1 MKRILRLGL
10 SAVLVAVF
18 VAAASCS
25 KDGTEK
31 PGPTPE
37 PPPSSS
43 TDSDLNEWM
52 FGYMKTH
59 YLWNS
64 AVKQVEPDYSLG
76 YEEFLAKVLK
86 DIAAQND
93 INHDDGHW
101 EGGRRQYFYS
111 NIQRYKATA
120 SAASKTRGTR
130 ETEEGTGI
138 QYMGVFRI
146 ENGKEA
152 CMFELLAVS
161 PGSPADAEGLKRGTL
176 VTRVNGTVITD
187 SNYSGLV
194 EVLMPAESGETVRL
208 TTASFNDE
216 KVLVENPGEITV
228 VSASFDDNPVW
239 VTKILTAGNGTDK
252 IGYLCYNAFN
262 SYYDEQLM
270 EAFREF
276 KSQGVKDLILDLRY
290 NGGGHGIS
298 SLLMGTMIVGKA
310 RQGQVFLKS
319 PVNAERTAKGE
330 SGGLYKIGD
339 KNVPEGTYTPIA
351 DGIGDLYALGLE
363 RVYVLSTNNTASA
376 SEVLINGLRGLDLEV
391 RLIGLTTNGKNVG
404 MESITKDK
412 DGYTYKFSPIT
423 LYAENGKGF
432 KDYSEGFTPDVVID
446 EGEYY
451 TMEWGSEKD
460 PLLGTALKWIDTGS
474 KPSAKGLRTVRSA
487 AAGQR
492 EVLKVVGRAGGLEGL
507 ILLHGLDE

>member
-25 KDGTEK
+25 KDETEK
-31 PGPTPE
+31 KET
-37 PPPSSS
+37 PPPSS

-64 AVKQVEPDYSLG
+64 AVKQIEPDYSLG
-76 YEEFLAKVLK
+76 YEEFLAKVLE

-101 EGGRRQYFYS
+101 EGGKRQYFYS

-146 ENGKEA
+146 ETGKEA

-161 PGSPADAEGLKRGTL
+161 PGSPADAEGLKRGTI

-187 SNYSGLV
+187 SNYEGLV
-194 EVLMPAESGETVRL
+194 KLLTPAESGETVRL

-228 VSASFDDNPVW
+228 VSAPFDDNPVW

-310 RQGQVFLKS
+310 RQGQIFLKTTI
-319 PVNAERTAKGE
+319 NAERTAKGE
-330 SGGLYKIGD
+330 SDDLYKIGD
-339 KNVPEGTYTPIA
+339 KNVLGGIYTPIA

-404 MESITKDK
+404 MESVTMDK
-412 DGYTYKFSPIT
+412 DGYTYEFSPIT

-432 KDYSEGFTPDVVID
+432 RDYSEGFAPDVVID
-446 EGEYY
+446 EAEYY

-474 KPSAKGLRTVRSA
+474 KPSVKGLRAVRSA

-507 ILLHGLDE
+507 ILLHGLDK

>member
-25 KDGTEK
+25 KDETEK
-31 PGPTPE
+31 KET
-37 PPPSSS
+37 PPPSS

-64 AVKQVEPDYSLG
+64 AVKQIEPDYSLG
-76 YEEFLAKVLK
+76 YEEFLAKVLE

-228 VSASFDDNPVW
+228 VSAPFDDNPVW

-330 SGGLYKIGD
+330 PVGFYKIGD

-391 RLIGLTTNGKNVG
+391 RLIGQTTNGKNVG

-474 KPSAKGLRTVRSA
+474 KPSVKELRAVRSA

-492 EVLKVVGRAGGLEGL
+492 EVLKVVGRTGGLEGM
-507 ILLHGLDE
+507 ILLRGLDK

>member
-25 KDGTEK
+25 KDETEK
-31 PGPTPE
+31 KET
-37 PPPSSS
+37 PPPSS

-101 EGGRRQYFYS
+101 EGGKRQYFYS

-120 SAASKTRGTR
+120 SAASKTRGMR

-138 QYMGVFRI
+138 QYMNVFYI
-146 ENGKEA
+146 EDGKEA
-152 CMFELLAVS
+152 CAFELLAVS
-161 PGSPADAEGLKRGTL
+161 PGSPADAEGLKRGTI

-187 SNYSGLV
+187 SNYEELV
-194 EVLMPAESGETVRL
+194 KLLTPAESGETVRL

-216 KVLVENPGEITV
+216 YKLVETPGEITV
-228 VSASFDDNPVW
+228 VSAAFNDNPVW

-252 IGYLCYNAFN
+252 IGYLCYNTFN
-262 SYYDEQLM
+262 LNYDDKLL
-270 EAFREF
+270 EAFAEF

-290 NGGGHGIS
+290 NDGGHVIS
-298 SLLMGTMIVGKA
+298 SLLIGTMIAGKA
-310 RQGQVFLKS
+310 KQGQVYMKS
-319 PVNAERTAKGE
+319 TFNTERTAKGE
-330 SGGLYKIGD
+330 PSDIYKIGESGYD
-339 KNVPEGTYTPIA
+339 PVTQGV
-351 DGIGDLYALGLE
+351 GDTYALGLGT
-363 RVYVLSTNNTASA
+363 VYVLCTNKTASA
-376 SEVLINGLRGLDLEV
+376 SELVVNGLRGLDIDV
-391 RLIGLTTNGKNVG
+391 RLIGQTTNGKNVG
-404 MESITKDK
+404 MEPVTKDK
-412 DGYTYKFSPIT
+412 DGYTYDFSPIT
-423 LYAENGKGF
+423 FYSENAKGF

-446 EGEYY
+446 ESEYY
-451 TMEWGSEKD
+451 VREWGSEKD
-460 PLLGTALKWIDTGS
+460 LLLAAALKWIDTGS
-474 KPSAKGLRTVRSA
+474 KPSVKELRTVRSA

-507 ILLHGLDE
+507 ILLHGLDK

>member
-31 PGPTPE
+31 KET
-37 PPPSSS
+37 PPPSPA
-43 TDSDLNEWM
+43 DSDLNEWM

-64 AVKQVEPDYSLG
+64 AVKQVGPDYSLG
-76 YEEFLAKVLK
+76 YEEFLAKVLN
-86 DIAAQND
+86 DVAAQND

-111 NIQRYKATA
+111 RIERYKTTA
-120 SAASKTRGTR
+120 SAASETRGTR

-161 PGSPADAEGLKRGTL
+161 PGSPADAEGLKRGTI

-187 SNYSGLV
+187 SNYEGLV
-194 EVLMPAESGETVRL
+194 KLLTPAESGETVRL

-228 VSASFDDNPVW
+228 VSAPFDDNPVW
-239 VTKILTAGNGTDK
+239 MTKILTAGNGTDK

-310 RQGQVFLKS
+310 KQGQVFLKS
-319 PVNAERTAKGE
+319 SVNAERTAKGE
-330 SGGLYKIGD
+330 SDDLYKIGD
-339 KNVPEGTYTPIA
+339 KNVLGGIYTPIA

-404 MESITKDK
+404 MESVTKDK
-412 DGYTYKFSPIT
+412 DGYTYEFSPIT

-432 KDYSEGFTPDVVID
+432 RDYSEGFAPDVVIN
-446 EGEYY
+446 EAEYY

-460 PLLGTALKWIDTGS
+460 PLLGTALKWINTGS
-474 KPSAKGLRTVRSA
+474 KPSVKELRTVRSA

-492 EVLKVVGRAGGLEGL
+492 EVLKVVGRTGGLEGM
-507 ILLHGLDE
+507 ILLRGLDK

>member
-31 PGPTPE
+31 KET
-37 PPPSSS
+37 PPPSPA
-43 TDSDLNEWM
+43 DSDLNEWM

-64 AVKQVEPDYSLG
+64 AVKQVGPDYSLG
-76 YEEFLAKVLK
+76 YEEFLAKVLN
-86 DIAAQND
+86 DVAAQND

-111 NIQRYKATA
+111 RIERYKTTA
-120 SAASKTRGTR
+120 SAASETRGTR

-161 PGSPADAEGLKRGTL
+161 PGSPADAEGLKRGTI

-187 SNYSGLV
+187 SNYEGLV
-194 EVLMPAESGETVRL
+194 KLLTPAESGETVRL

-228 VSASFDDNPVW
+228 VSAPFDDNPIW
-239 VTKILTAGNGTDK
+239 VTKILTAKNGTDK
-252 IGYLCYNAFN
+252 VGYLCYANFN
-262 SYYDEQLM
+262 FYYDEQLM
-270 EAFREF
+270 EAFAEF

-290 NGGGHGIS
+290 NLGGHVIS
-298 SLLMGTMIVGKA
+298 SLLLGTMIVGPAKA
-310 RQGQVFLKS
+310 GEVYEKATF
-319 PVNAERTAKGE
+319 NAERTAKGE
-330 SGGLYKIGD
+330 TGNFYKIGD
-339 KNVPEGTYTPIA
+339 KNISGGTYSPIA
-351 DGIGDLYALGLE
+351 AGLGERYALGLE

-376 SEVLINGLRGLDLEV
+376 SESLINGLRGLDIDV
-391 RLIGLTTNGKNVG
+391 RLIGLTTNGKNAG
-404 MESITKDK
+404 MEPVTKDK
-412 DGYTYKFSPIT
+412 DGYTYEFSPIT
-423 LYAENGKGF
+423 YYIENKQGF
-432 KDYSEGFTPDVVID
+432 RDYSEGFVPDVVID
-446 EGEYY
+446 ESEYY
-451 TMEWGSEKD
+451 AREWGSEED
-460 PLLGTALKWIDTGS
+460 PLLGTALKWINTGS
-474 KPSAKGLRTVRSA
+474 KPSVKELRTVRSA
-487 AAGQR
+487 AAEQR
-492 EVLKVVGRAGGLEGL
+492 EVLKVVGRTGGLEGL
-507 ILLHGLDE
+507 ILLRGLDK

>member
-25 KDGTEK
+25 KDETEK
-31 PGPTPE
+31 KKT
-37 PPPSSS
+37 PPPSSA
-43 TDSDLNEWM
+43 DSDLNEWM

-76 YEEFLAKVLK
+76 YEEFLAKVLG

-101 EGGRRQYFYS
+101 EGGRRQSFYS
-111 NIQRYKATA
+111 NIQRYKTTA
-120 SAASKTRGTR
+120 SAASKTRGTH

-138 QYMGVFRI
+138 KDMNIFYI

-161 PGSPADAEGLKRGTL
+161 PGSPADAKGLKRGTII
-176 VTRVNGTVITD
+176 TRINGTVITD
-187 SNYSGLV
+187 SNYAELTK
-194 EVLMPAESGETVRL
+194 VLMPAESGKTVRL

-216 KVLVENPGEITV
+216 DKLVETPGEITV

-239 VTKILTAGNGTDK
+239 MTKILTAKNGTHK
-252 IGYLCYNAFN
+252 IGYLCYKSFN
-262 SYYDEQLM
+262 LYYDEQLM
-270 EAFREF
+270 EAFAEF

-290 NGGGHGIS
+290 NLGGHVIS
-298 SLLMGTMIVGKA
+298 SVLLGTMIAGPAKAGEVYGKA
-310 RQGQVFLKS
+310 TF
-319 PVNAERTAKGE
+319 NAERTAKGE
-330 SGGLYKIGD
+330 TGDFYKIGD
-339 KNVPEGTYTPIA
+339 KNISGGTYSPIA
-351 DGIGDLYALGLE
+351 AGLGERYALGLE
-363 RVYVLSTNNTASA
+363 RVYVLCTNKTASA
-376 SEVLINGLRGLDLEV
+376 SELVVNGLRGLDIDV
-391 RLIGLTTNGKNVG
+391 RLIGLTTDGKNVG
-404 MESITKDK
+404 MEPVTKDK
-412 DGYTYKFSPIT
+412 DGYTYEFSPIT
-423 LYAENGKGF
+423 FYSENGKGF

-446 EGEYY
+446 EYEYY
-451 TMEWGSEKD
+451 PREWGSEED

-487 AAGQR
+487 AAEQR

-507 ILLHGLDE
+507 ILLRGLDK

>member
-1 MKRILRLGL
+1 
-10 SAVLVAVF
+10 
-18 VAAASCS
+18 
-25 KDGTEK
+25 
-31 PGPTPE
+31 
-37 PPPSSS
+37 
-43 TDSDLNEWM
+43 M

-76 YEEFLAKVLK
+76 YEEFLAKVLE

-101 EGGRRQYFYS
+101 EGGKRRYFYS

-120 SAASKTRGTR
+120 SAASETRGTR

-138 QYMGVFRI
+138 KDLYAFYI
-146 ENGKEA
+146 EVGKEA
-152 CMFELLAVS
+152 CAFELLAVS
-161 PGSPADAEGLKRGTL
+161 PGSPADAKGLKRGTIIS
-176 VTRVNGTVITD
+176 RINGTAITD
-187 SNYSGLV
+187 SNYAELV
-194 EVLMPAESGETVRL
+194 KVLMPVESGKTVRL

-216 KVLVENPGEITV
+216 YELVETPGEITV
-228 VSASFDDNPVW
+228 VSAPFDDNPVW
-239 VTKILTAGNGTDK
+239 MTKILTAGNGTDK

-262 SYYDEQLM
+262 FYYDEQLM
-270 EAFREF
+270 EAFAEF

-290 NGGGHGIS
+290 NLGGHGIS

-310 RQGQVFLKS
+310 KQGQVFLKS

-330 SGGLYKIGD
+330 SGSLYKIGD

-446 EGEYY
+446 ESEYY
-451 TMEWGSEKD
+451 VREWGSEKD
-460 PLLGTALKWIDTGS
+460 PLLAAALTWINTGG
-474 KPSAKGLRTVRSA
+474 KPSVKELRAVRSA

-492 EVLKVVGRAGGLEGL
+492 KVLKVVGRTGGLEGL
-507 ILLHGLDE
+507 IQLRGLDE